1 MPRRPTWQSILDDK
15 LDENWVQ
22 TRGLPEDMS
31 LLGFTPLTAIHNS
44 LDKKWSRFARDCQYL
59 EVSIFINLLL
69 SLSLLYLSHKSPGPQ
84 NRYQSVTIFFNYDYN
99 YSV

>member
-69 SLSLLYLSHKSPGPQ
+69 SLLYLSHKSPGPQ
-84 NRYQSVTIFFNYDYN
+84 NRYQSVTIFFHYDYN
-99 YSV
+99 HSV